1 MLAFNI
7 TVEKG
12 LQEQLKSTSGPPVPE
27 VFEFAAFD
35 WAWITCLFSRSV
47 DSFNKPESLTTIK
60 VC

>member
-1 MLAFNI
+1 MLAFNV

-27 VFEFAAFD
+27 AFEFVASDRAR
-35 WAWITCLFSRSV
+35 ITCLFSRSF
-47 DSFNKPESLTTIK
+47 DSFNKPESITTIR